1 MPLPTLCAQVTPSGI
16 SAPTYAEILESLRES
31 FREIYGAD
39 AYIDADSQD
48 GQLLAVFALA
58 ISDANQV
65 AIAVFNA
72 FSPTYAQGAGLSSL
86 VKINGIARQVP
97 SFSTATGTV
106 VGVVGTIIEDGVV
119 ADENGNLWNLPASVT
134 IPVEGEVEVTITS
147 QEPGAIIAPAGT
159 INVISTP
166 TLGWQSFE
174 STTDALAGNP
184 VESDGTLR
192 ARQAVSTSIPA
203 QTPLDSVYSA
213 LANLD
218 GVGRLKVYENYTNS
232 TDGNGIPAH
241 SICVVISGGDVTE
254 IAETIGQ
261 KKTPGASTYGTTSAD
276 YVDPITGI
284 TYEIDFFVLATDTI
298 KIAITGDAL
307 PGYVATTGETIKQS
321 MADYINSLDIGED
334 VEYLRLFVP
343 AYMNGSALGMT
354 YQISG
359 MTIAIGA
366 GTPGTTD
373 LPIDFNKAAICDAD
387 VDVTVTIT

>member
-1 MPLPTLCAQVTPSGI
+1 MPLPTLVAQVTPSGI
-16 SAPTYAEILESLRES
+16 SAPTYAEILQSLRES

-39 AYIDADSQD
+39 AYIEADSQD

-86 VKINGIARQVP
+86 VKINGIARQAP
-97 SFSTATGTV
+97 SYSTATGLV
-106 VGVVGTIIEDGVV
+106 VGVVGSIIENGVV

-134 IPVEGEVEVTITS
+134 IPVSGDIEVTVTA
-147 QEPGAIIAPAGT
+147 QEAGAIVAPAGT
-159 INVISTP
+159 INVINTP
-166 TLGWQSFE
+166 TLGWQTFE
-174 STTDALAGNP
+174 STTDAIAGNP

-203 QTPLDSVYSA
+203 LTPLGSVYSA

-261 KKTPGASTYGTTSAD
+261 KKTPGASTYGTNNAD

-284 TYEIDFFVLATDTI
+284 TYTINFFVLTTDII
-298 KIAITGDAL
+298 KVEITGTAL
-307 PGYVATTGETIKQS
+307 QGYVATTGEVIKQA
-321 MADYINSLDIGED
+321 MADYINGLDIGQD
-334 VEYLRLFVP
+334 VEFLRLYVP
-343 AYMNGSALGMT
+343 AYLNGSALGMS
-354 YQISG
+354 YEIDS
-359 MTIAIGA
+359 MEIAIDGDPL
-366 GTPGTTD
+366 GTAD
-373 LPIDFNKAAICDAD
+373 IPIAFNKAAICDAA